1 MRPDIRGA
9 FDAVHAGEDLKDMTR
24 QFVLK
29 ELQRKQKKPRPKI
42 WRMACAA
49 AACLVVCL
57 ALAGGYRL
65 YFSPTSI
72 ISIDINPS
80 IELSVNRF
88 DKVVAVE
95 GLNEDGV
102 TFAETLDVLY
112 HDYQEAVEEIMASD
126 TIADCLA
133 REELLSVAVVEIDQI
148 QGEAILEYVSQ
159 CTAQKENTY
168 CCGVTPDEV
177 KEAHSLGLSY
187 GKYKVFAEISEY
199 TTELSPEEAN
209 NMTMRQLRE
218 YLAQLQKQEE
228 TSQPGNGNGS
238 GNAMG
243 QGHGGEGQ
251 RLGGGQHGKHRQS
264 SSSS

>member
-1 MRPDIRGA
+1 M
-9 FDAVHAGEDLKDMTR
+9 
-24 QFVLK
+24 
-29 ELQRKQKKPRPKI
+29 
-42 WRMACAA
+42 
-49 AACLVVCL
+49 
-57 ALAGGYRL
+57 
-65 YFSPTSI
+65 
-72 ISIDINPS
+72 
-80 IELSVNRF
+80 SVNRF

-251 RLGGGQHGKHRQS
+251 GLGGGQHGKQRQS

>member
-1 MRPDIRGA
+1 M
-9 FDAVHAGEDLKDMTR
+9 
-24 QFVLK
+24 
-29 ELQRKQKKPRPKI
+29 
-42 WRMACAA
+42 
-49 AACLVVCL
+49 VCL

-177 KEAHSLGLSY
+177 KKLILWGCPMGNIRY
-187 GKYKVFAEISEY
+187 
-199 TTELSPEEAN
+199 
-209 NMTMRQLRE
+209 LR
-218 YLAQLQKQEE
+218 KFSN
-228 TSQPGNGNGS
+228 TPRNFPP
-238 GNAMG
+238 
-243 QGHGGEGQ
+243 
-251 RLGGGQHGKHRQS
+251 RRRTI
-264 SSSS
+264 

>member
-102 TFAETLDVLY
+102 TFAETLDVL
-112 HDYQEAVEEIMASD
+112 S
-126 TIADCLA
+126 
-133 REELLSVAVVEIDQI
+133 
-148 QGEAILEYVSQ
+148 
-159 CTAQKENTY
+159 
-168 CCGVTPDEV
+168 
-177 KEAHSLGLSY
+177 
-187 GKYKVFAEISEY
+187 
-199 TTELSPEEAN
+199 
-209 NMTMRQLRE
+209 
-218 YLAQLQKQEE
+218 
-228 TSQPGNGNGS
+228 
-238 GNAMG
+238 
-243 QGHGGEGQ
+243 
-251 RLGGGQHGKHRQS
+251 
-264 SSSS
+264 